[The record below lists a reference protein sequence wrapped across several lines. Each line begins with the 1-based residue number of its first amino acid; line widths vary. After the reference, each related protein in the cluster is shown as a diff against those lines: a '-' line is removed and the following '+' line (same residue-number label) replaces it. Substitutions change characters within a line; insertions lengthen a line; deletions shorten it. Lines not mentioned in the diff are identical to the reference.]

1 VTTRAGDLGTSVREI
16 EHTADVGLE
25 VEAPTL
31 PVLFERAGIAAL
43 GLMLDLD
50 SVAPREREEITLEA
64 DGVEELLHDWLQAL
78 LVRLQAGGLAFTEL
92 TVESVDARAICA
104 SGAGERIDRAR
115 HRLYT
120 ELKGATYHQL
130 AVRETP
136 HGWWARVI
144 FDV

>member
-1 VTTRAGDLGTSVREI
+1 MTTRAGDLGAAVREI
-16 EHTADVGLE
+16 EHTADVGIE

-31 PVLFERAGIAAL
+31 PLLFERAGIATL

-50 SVAPREREEITLEA
+50 TLAPRERAVIALEA
-64 DGVEELLHDWLQAL
+64 DALEELLHDWLQAL

-92 TVESVDARAICA
+92 SVEDIDARAIRA
-104 SGAGERIDRAR
+104 SGAGERVDPSR

-120 ELKGATYHQL
+120 ELKGVTYHQL
-130 AVRETP
+130 EVRETP

>member
-1 VTTRAGDLGTSVREI
+1 VTTRAGDLGASVREI
-16 EHTADVGLE
+16 EHTADVGIE

-31 PVLFERAGIAAL
+31 PLLFERAGIATL
-43 GLMLDLD
+43 GLMLDVD
-50 SVAPREREEITLEA
+50 TIAPREREVIALEA
-64 DGVEELLHDWLQAL
+64 DGLEELLHDWLQAL

-92 TVESVDARAICA
+92 TVESLDARALRA
-104 SGAGERIDRAR
+104 SGAGERVDPSR

-120 ELKGATYHQL
+120 ELKGVTYHEL